1 MVNSTLVVTLYVNPM
16 TGNDTNNTGSRL
28 SPFKSLTRALK
39 VTKILTIIHLESGTY
54 NIASGEV
61 FPLIVLG
68 GVTVVGDEANK
79 GAGIVISGSG
89 EYQSP
94 SFGIQNITLLLVD
107 NASLLGVT
115 VTNPSAKGTGIWIES
130 AAPTLSN
137 NTLSNCGREG
147 VFTTGTAKPAILDNM
162 FVQNTASGLV
172 MAGHSQGE
180 VLRNVFQ
187 KNPLGIAIS
196 DFATPTIA
204 NNKLSENR
212 TAIALSRN
220 AQPVLRQN
228 LIAKNTQGGL
238 LVNGNAVPDLGNTE
252 DPGDNIFRD
261 HREFDLYN
269 ATTQKLV
276 SVGNQLNPSLVKGLV
291 ELLPISRVTFNTIF
305 SDTSTESPPEKL
317 PLPPCPPSDSPVPQT
332 LEDSLTLRYRD
343 KDRQD
348 GGWSHLVPLSPP
360 PPLPASV
367 ELNGHWA
374 EPFIQALAS
383 MNLTHAFADDSCQP
397 DKPMTRAQYAAL
409 VAIAFNPFPKILSPD
424 FTDVPKDFW
433 AYSAIQI
440 AASGG
445 FVGGFSDRTFRS
457 EQSVQRLQVIVSLVN
472 GLGLPAV
479 DCDVLEIYSDR
490 HTIPDY
496 ARTAVAT
503 ATQWGIVVNY
513 PDPKM
518 LVPLRSITRAEV
530 AAMVYQALVAIGR
543 TSVIKSVYVGLHFK
557 S

>member
-54 NIASGEV
+54 NVASGEV
-61 FPLIVLG
+61 FPLIVPG
-68 GVTVVGDEANK
+68 GATVVGDEANI

-115 VTNPSAKGTGIWIES
+115 VTNPLAKGTGIWIES

-147 VFTTGTAKPAILDNM
+147 VFTTGTAKPAILDNI

-172 MAGHSQGE
+172 IAGHSQGE

-196 DFATPTIA
+196 DFAAPTIA

-228 LIAKNTQGGL
+228 LITKNTQGGL

-261 HREFDLYN
+261 HSEFDLYN

-291 ELLPISRVTFNTIF
+291 ELLPINRVTVNTSF

-317 PLPPCPPSDSPVPQT
+317 FLPPCP
-332 LEDSLTLRYRD
+332 
-343 KDRQD
+343 
-348 GGWSHLVPLSPP
+348 LVPLPP
-360 PPLPASV
+360 PCLPASV

-383 MNLTHAFADDSCQP
+383 MDLTHAFADGSYQSDQI
-397 DKPMTRAQYAAL
+397 MTRAQYAAL
-409 VAIAFNPFPKILSPD
+409 VAIAFNPFPKVPAPD

-433 AYSAIQI
+433 AYNAIQI

-445 FVGGFSDRTFRS
+445 FVGGFSDGTFRPD
-457 EQSVQRLQVIVSLVN
+457 QSVQRLQVIVSLVN

-479 DCDVLEIYSDR
+479 DRDVLEVYSDR

-503 ATQWGIVVNY
+503 ATQSEIVVNY

-518 LVPLRSITRAEV
+518 LVPLRSITHAEV
-530 AAMVYQALVAIGR
+530 AAMIYQALVAIGR
-543 TSVIKSVYVGLHFK
+543 TSVIKSLYVGLHFK

>member
-16 TGNDTNNTGSRL
+16 TGNDSNTGSRL

-39 VTKILTIIHLESGTY
+39 VTKILTIIHLEPGTY
-54 NIASGEV
+54 NAASGEV
-61 FPLIVLG
+61 FPLIVSG
-68 GVTVVGDEANK
+68 GVTVVGNEAKK
-79 GAGIVISGSG
+79 GAEIVISGSG

-115 VTNPSAKGTGIWIES
+115 VTNPSAKGTAIWIES

-147 VFTTGTAKPAILDNM
+147 VFTTGTAKPTILDNI

-172 MAGHSQGE
+172 MAGHSQGK

-187 KNPLGIAIS
+187 RNPLGIAIS
-196 DFATPTIA
+196 DFAVPTIA

-220 AQPVLRQN
+220 AKPVLRQN

-261 HREFDLYN
+261 HSEFDLYN

-276 SVGNQLNPSLVKGLV
+276 SVGNQLNPALVKGLV
-291 ELLPISRVTFNTIF
+291 ELLPTNRVDALTK
-305 SDTSTESPPEKL
+305 SP
-317 PLPPCPPSDSPVPQT
+317 SS
-332 LEDSLTLRYRD
+332 
-343 KDRQD
+343 
-348 GGWSHLVPLSPP
+348 
-360 PPLPASV
+360 
-367 ELNGHWA
+367 ELDGHWA
-374 EPFIQALAS
+374 EPFIQALAR
-383 MNLTHAFADDSCQP
+383 MDLTHAFANGSYQP

-409 VAIAFNPFPKILSPD
+409 VAIAFNPFPKIPSPD

-445 FVGGFSDRTFRS
+445 FVGGFSDRTFRPDLG
-457 EQSVQRLQVIVSLVN
+457 VQRLQVIVSLVN
-472 GLGLPAV
+472 GLGLPAI
-479 DCDVLEIYSDR
+479 DSDVLELYSDR

-503 ATQWGIVVNY
+503 ATQRGIVVNY
-513 PDPKM
+513 PDPKV
-518 LVPLRSITRAEV
+518 LAPLRFATRAEV

-543 TSVIKSVYVGLHFK
+543 TSAIKSVYVGLH
-557 S
+557 SRSWQVE

>member
-16 TGNDTNNTGSRL
+16 TGNDSNTGSRL

-39 VTKILTIIHLESGTY
+39 VTKIPTIIHLESGTY
-54 NIASGEV
+54 NAASGEV
-61 FPLIVLG
+61 FPLIVPG
-68 GVTVVGDEANK
+68 EATVVGNEANK
-79 GAGIVISGSG
+79 GIGIVISGSG
-89 EYQSP
+89 EFQSP
-94 SFGIQNITLLLVD
+94 SFGIQNITLLLLD

-115 VTNPSAKGTGIWIES
+115 VTNPSAKGTAIWIES
-130 AAPTLSN
+130 AVPTVSN

-147 VFTTGTAKPAILDNM
+147 VFTTGTAKPTIVDNV

-187 KNPLGIAIS
+187 RNPLGIAIS
-196 DFATPTIA
+196 DFAAPTIA

-228 LIAKNTQGGL
+228 LLTKNTQGGL
-238 LVNGNAVPDLGNTE
+238 LVNGNAVPDLGNSA

-261 HREFDLYN
+261 HSEFDLYN

-291 ELLPISRVTFNTIF
+291 ELLPTSRVTVNTSL
-305 SDTSTESPPEKL
+305 SDSSTESPPQKP
-317 PLPPCPPSDSPVPQT
+317 PLSPCS
-332 LEDSLTLRYRD
+332 
-343 KDRQD
+343 
-348 GGWSHLVPLSPP
+348 LVPLSPP
-360 PPLPASV
+360 PLPASP

-374 EPFIQALAS
+374 EPFIQALAR
-383 MNLTHAFADDSCQP
+383 MDLTHAFADGSYQP

-409 VAIAFNPFPKILSPD
+409 VGIAFNPFPKIPSPD

-445 FVGGFSDRTFRS
+445 FVSGFSDRTFRPDR
-457 EQSVQRLQVIVSLVN
+457 SVQRLQVIVSLVN

-479 DCDVLEIYSDR
+479 DSGVVEVYSDR

-503 ATQWGIVVNY
+503 ATQRGIVVNY
-513 PDPKM
+513 PDPKV
-518 LVPLRSITRAEV
+518 LAPLRFATRAEV

-543 TSVIKSVYVGLHFK
+543 TSAIKSVYVGLH
-557 S
+557 SRSSQVE

>member
-16 TGNDTNNTGSRL
+16 TGNDSNTGSRL

-39 VTKILTIIHLESGTY
+39 VTKIPTIIHLESGIY
-54 NIASGEV
+54 NAASGEV
-61 FPLIVLG
+61 FPLIVPG
-68 GVTVVGDEANK
+68 EATVVGNEANK

-107 NASLLGVT
+107 NASLSGVT
-115 VTNPSAKGTGIWIES
+115 VTNPSAKGTAIWIES

-147 VFTTGTAKPAILDNM
+147 VFTTGTAKPTILDNV

-180 VLRNVFQ
+180 VRRNVFQ
-187 KNPLGIAIS
+187 RNPLGIAIS
-196 DFATPTIA
+196 DFAAPTIA

-238 LVNGNAVPDLGNTE
+238 LVNGNAVPDLGNTK

-261 HREFDLYN
+261 HSEFDLYN

-291 ELLPISRVTFNTIF
+291 ELLPTNRPEALTQ
-305 SDTSTESPPEKL
+305 SPSPE
-317 PLPPCPPSDSPVPQT
+317 
-332 LEDSLTLRYRD
+332 LE
-343 KDRQD
+343 
-348 GGWSHLVPLSPP
+348 
-360 PPLPASV
+360 
-367 ELNGHWA
+367 GHWA
-374 EPFIQALAS
+374 EPFIQALAR
-383 MNLTHAFADDSCQP
+383 MDLTHAFANGSYQP

-409 VAIAFNPFPKILSPD
+409 VAIAFNPFPKIPSPD

-445 FVGGFSDRTFRS
+445 FVGGFSDRTFRPDRG
-457 EQSVQRLQVIVSLVN
+457 VQRLQVIVSLVN
-472 GLGLPAV
+472 GLGLPAI
-479 DCDVLEIYSDR
+479 DRDVLEVYSDR

-503 ATQWGIVVNY
+503 ATQREIVVNY
-513 PDPKM
+513 PDPKV
-518 LVPLRSITRAEV
+518 LAPLRLATYAEV
-530 AAMVYQALVAIGR
+530 AVMIYQALVATGR
-543 TSVIKSVYVGLHFK
+543 TSAIKSVYVGLH
-557 S
+557 SRS

>member
-1 MVNSTLVVTLYVNPM
+1 MVNFTLVVTLYVNPM

-28 SPFKSLTRALK
+28 SPFKSLSRALK
-39 VTKILTIIHLESGTY
+39 VTKIPTIIHLESGTY
-54 NIASGEV
+54 NAASGEV
-61 FPLIVLG
+61 FPLIVPEG
-68 GVTVVGDEANK
+68 ATVVGNEANK

-107 NASLLGVT
+107 NVSLLGVT
-115 VTNPSAKGTGIWIES
+115 ITNPSAKGTGIWIES
-130 AAPTLSN
+130 AAPILSN

-147 VFTTGTAKPAILDNM
+147 VFTTGTAKPAILDNI

-172 MAGHSQGE
+172 IAGHSQGE

-196 DFATPTIA
+196 DFAAPTIA

-228 LIAKNTQGGL
+228 FIAKNTQGGL

-261 HREFDLYN
+261 HSEFDLYN

-276 SVGNQLNPSLVKGLV
+276 SVGNQLNPALVKGLV
-291 ELLPISRVTFNTIF
+291 ELLLTNRVTVNTSP
-305 SDTSTESPPEKL
+305 SDISTESPPQKL
-317 PLPPCPPSDSPVPQT
+317 
-332 LEDSLTLRYRD
+332 
-343 KDRQD
+343 
-348 GGWSHLVPLSPP
+348 PLSPP
-360 PPLPASV
+360 FPLPASP

-374 EPFIQALAS
+374 EPFIQALVS
-383 MNLTHAFADDSCQP
+383 MDLTHAFADGSYQP

-409 VAIAFNPFPKILSPD
+409 VAIAFNPFPKIPAPD

-445 FVGGFSDRTFRS
+445 FVGGFSDRTFRPD
-457 EQSVQRLQVIVSLVN
+457 QSVQRLQVIVSLVN

-479 DCDVLEIYSDR
+479 DRDVLEVYSDR
-490 HTIPDY
+490 HTIPNY
-496 ARTAVAT
+496 AQTAVAT

-513 PDPKM
+513 PDPKV
-518 LVPLRSITRAEV
+518 LAPLHSATGAEV

-543 TSVIKSVYVGLHFK
+543 TSAIKSVYVGLH
-557 S
+557 SRS

>member
-39 VTKILTIIHLESGTY
+39 VTKIPTIIHLESGTY
-54 NIASGEV
+54 NAASGEV
-61 FPLIVLG
+61 FPLIVPEG
-68 GVTVVGDEANK
+68 ATVVGNEANK

-115 VTNPSAKGTGIWIES
+115 ITNPSAKGTGIWIES
-130 AAPTLSN
+130 AAPVLSN

-147 VFTTGTAKPAILDNM
+147 VFTTGTAKPAILDNI

-172 MAGHSQGE
+172 MAGYSQGE
-180 VLRNVFQ
+180 VLQNVFQ

-196 DFATPTIA
+196 DFAAPTIA

-228 LIAKNTQGGL
+228 LIVKNTQGGL
-238 LVNGNAVPDLGNTE
+238 LVNGNAVPDLGNSK

-261 HREFDLYN
+261 HSEFDLYN

-276 SVGNQLNPSLVKGLV
+276 SVGNQLNPALVKGLV
-291 ELLPISRVTFNTIF
+291 ELLLIKPVAVNTSF
-305 SDTSTESPPEKL
+305 SNALTEST
-317 PLPPCPPSDSPVPQT
+317 SP
-332 LEDSLTLRYRD
+332 
-343 KDRQD
+343 
-348 GGWSHLVPLSPP
+348 
-360 PPLPASV
+360 

-374 EPFIQALAS
+374 EPFIQALVS
-383 MNLTHAFADDSCQP
+383 MDLTHAFANGSYQP

-409 VAIAFNPFPKILSPD
+409 VAIAFNPFPKIPAPD

-445 FVGGFSDRTFRS
+445 FVGGFSDRTFRPD
-457 EQSVQRLQVIVSLVN
+457 QSVQRLQVIVSLVN

-479 DCDVLEIYSDR
+479 DRDVLEVYSDR
-490 HTIPDY
+490 YTIPDY

-543 TSVIKSVYVGLHFK
+543 TSVIKSVYVGLHSK